1 MVLPVGGVPGESAPG
16 PGQPGNMAGER
27 RENCCSSE
35 LAAELASCS
44 PAAAA
49 AAGFLA
55 AVVGGSGC
63 ATPGLVSPASE
74 TRAFLGLGLEKSWD
88 RFLSLLRLEYLHQS
102 GLSTRVT

>member
-1 MVLPVGGVPGESAPG
+1 
-16 PGQPGNMAGER
+16 MAGER
-27 RENCCSSE
+27 RENCCSRE

-44 PAAAA
+44 PAA

-102 GLSTRVT
+102 GVSTWVT